1 MKVSRE
7 RYVSAYDIAAI
18 HVSLGNPDEAFAW
31 LDRAIK
37 ERAMPLVVLRFDPAF
52 DGIRDDPRMADVMA
66 RLNASAA
73 SAYSLH

>member
-1 MKVSRE
+1 MQLSRE

-31 LDRAIK
+31 LDRAIE

-52 DGIRDDPRMADVMA
+52 DRIRDDPRMTKVMA
-66 RLNASAA
+66 RLTPSAG
-73 SAYSLH
+73 SAGSLE